1 MFKSFRK
8 EKIVKSTVEYTSIF
22 SDLKERIICSQQNAI
37 YAVNKELV
45 LLYWDIGNIIL
56 KNQVQQGWGAK
67 IIDSLSSDL
76 KKTFP
81 SMKGFSVRNLKYM
94 RQFASAYSDIS
105 IVQELLAQLSWYHN
119 LTLIQK
125 IKDDSIR
132 IWYIYKTIEN
142 GWSQSVL
149 VHQIESD
156 LYNRSNNKKITN
168 FTNTL
173 VSPHSELVQQTLKD
187 PYIFDFLLLSEKAKE
202 KDIEEQLV
210 KHITKFLLELGSG
223 FAFVGNQYKIE
234 TENKEYF
241 IDLLFYHLKL
251 KCYFVIELKN
261 VEFKPEFAGKLNFY
275 LSAVDD
281 LVKSN
286 TDNPTIGLILCKSKD
301 KIEAEYSLR
310 NINKPIGISEYQI
323 TKSIPSELKSNL
335 PSIKE
340 IEEQLEND

>member
-1 MFKSFRK
+1 MGS
-8 EKIVKSTVEYTSIF
+8 IVNYTSIL
-22 SDLKERIICSQQNAI
+22 SDLKEKILSSQQKAI
-37 YAVNKELV
+37 VSVNKELV
-45 LLYWDIGNIIL
+45 LLYWEIGTIIL
-56 KNQVQQGWGAK
+56 KNQSEKGWGAK
-67 IIDSLSSDL
+67 IIDSLSNDL
-76 KKTFP
+76 KNTFP

-94 RQFASAYSDIS
+94 RQFASTYSDIS

-125 IKDDSIR
+125 VKDDVTR
-132 IWYIYKTIEN
+132 TWYIYKTIEN

-156 LYNRSNNKKITN
+156 LYSRSNKKKISN
-168 FTNTL
+168 FTKTL
-173 VSPHSELVQQTLKD
+173 ISPHSELAQETLKD
-187 PYIFDFLLLSEKAKE
+187 PYIFDFILLSERAKE

-210 KHITKFLLELGSG
+210 KHITKFWLELGSG

-281 LVKSN
+281 LVKSE

-310 NINKPIGISEYQI
+310 DINKPIGISEYQI

-340 IEEQLEND
+340 IEDQLDND

>member
-1 MFKSFRK
+1 MKK
-8 EKIVKSTVEYTSIF
+8 TVVYRSIF
-22 SDLKERIICSQQNAI
+22 SDLKEKIL
-37 YAVNKELV
+37 YAQTKAVQSVNKELV
-45 LLYWDIGNIIL
+45 LLYWEIGNTIL
-56 KNQVQQGWGAK
+56 RNQTQQGWGAK
-67 IIDSLSSDL
+67 IIDSLSNDL
-76 KKTFP
+76 KEAFP
-81 SMKGFSVRNLKYM
+81 NMKGFSVRNLKYM
-94 RQFASAYSDIS
+94 RQFASTYPNVS
-105 IVQELLAQLSWYHN
+105 IVQEILAQLSWYHN

-125 IKDDSIR
+125 IKDDTIR
-132 IWYIYKTIEN
+132 KWYISKTIEN

-156 LYNRSNNKKITN
+156 LYSRANHHKITN

-173 VSPHSELVQQTLKD
+173 ASPHSELAQEALKD

-202 KDIEEQLV
+202 KDIEKQLV
-210 KHITKFLLELGSG
+210 KHITKFLLELGAG

-281 LVKSN
+281 LVKSE

-310 NINKPIGISEYQI
+310 DINKPIGISEYQI
-323 TKSIPSELKSNL
+323 TRSIPNELKSNL
-335 PSIKE
+335 PSIEE
-340 IEEQLEND
+340 IEEKLEND